1 MSSSDRS
8 PRPCEDAPTSLPD
21 SSRPVV
27 NVALVGNP
35 NTGKSTLFSALVG
48 VQQRVGNYPGVTV
61 EKKTGRFTTETQCY
75 HLVDLPGLYSLAP
88 RGRDEM
94 VVIEVL
100 LGHMTQ
106 MPPIDMVICIVDG
119 SNLERNL
126 YLAGQVLELG
136 LPTVVVVNKLDVAE
150 SHGISV
156 NLEQLRRR
164 LPVPVVATQ
173 ANRRRGIDELKQ
185 SLDRL
190 DPGTRREPKSVFPE
204 ILENEVAL
212 LSESIENLEG
222 CRGCRLSPR
231 WLARRLLL
239 DANGFLEATLLGACP
254 GHGGPCGR
262 GRGWGNGC
270 GYGRGWGWRGGRQV
284 NLPGGPAAAELRTQL
299 LDARRRLIDAG
310 CPLPGIETEAR
321 HAWTKTILDGVS
333 SPPAQYQSTPSDRL
347 DHVLTHPVWGLLIF
361 GLLMFVV
368 FQAVFTAAIP
378 IMNLITTAVER
389 LGIALTAAL
398 AGTNLAGGAVESLLV
413 RGVLGG
419 VGGVLVFLP
428 QILILFFFIALLEQC
443 GYMARAAFL
452 MDKLMAR
459 VGLNG
464 QSFIP
469 LLCSFACAVPGIMAT
484 RVISDHRSRLT
495 TMLIA
500 PLMTCSA
507 RLPIYTLL
515 IAAFVPSHD
524 LLGVINL
531 QGLTLLALYV
541 FGTVVAIVVAWV
553 LKRTMLRGSATPLLM
568 EMPPYEWPSARAVLM
583 RVAERGWIF
592 VRTAG
597 TVILG
602 VSIVVWA
609 ALYYP
614 RPAEIEAP
622 FAPRRETLQL
632 SLDQL
637 PPNAA
642 ARARLKTDLAQVNAQ
657 IDAAYQRQ
665 SILAR
670 LGRAIEPVVRP
681 LGWDWRIG
689 SAVLASFP
697 QREAVVA
704 TLGVIFGAGQ
714 TGEPADAAS
723 LAGHLRNATWER
735 TDRPLFTLPVALS
748 LMVFY
753 ALCAQC
759 AATLAVI
766 GRESG
771 GWRWPLFTFGYLTTL
786 AYLGALVTYQFGT
799 WLAG

>member
-21 SSRPVV
+21 ASSPVV

-61 EKKTGRFTTETQCY
+61 EKKTGRFTTASRCY

-106 MPPIDMVICIVDG
+106 MPPIDMIICIVDG

-156 NLEQLRRR
+156 DLQQLRRR

-190 DPGTRREPKSVFPE
+190 DPGTHREPESVFPE
-204 ILENEVAL
+204 IFENEVAL
-212 LSESIENLEG
+212 LSGSIEGLEG

-239 DANGFLEATLLGACP
+239 DANGFLEAMLLGTCP
-254 GHGGPCGR
+254 ARGNHC
-262 GRGWGNGC
+262 GRGWGRGC
-270 GYGRGWGWRGGRQV
+270 GHGRGGGWRGGRQV
-284 NLPGGPAAAELRTQL
+284 DSPGGPAAAELRTRL
-299 LDARRRLIDAG
+299 VEARRRLLEAE
-310 CPLPGIETEAR
+310 CPVPGIETEAR
-321 HAWTKTILDGVS
+321 HAWTKTLLDGVF
-333 SPPAQYQSTPSDRL
+333 SPPTQYHSTPSDRL
-347 DHVLTHPVWGLLIF
+347 DRVLTHPVWGLLIF

-378 IMNLITTAVER
+378 IMDLITAAVEQ
-389 LGIALTAAL
+389 LGNALTTAL
-398 AGTNLAGGAVESLLV
+398 AGTSLAGGAVESLAV

-515 IAAFVPSHD
+515 IAAFVPSRA
-524 LLGVINL
+524 LLGVVNL

-541 FGTVVAIVVAWV
+541 FGTVVAIVVAWA
-553 LKRTMLRGSATPLLM
+553 LKRTMLRGGTMPLLM
-568 EMPPYEWPSARAVLM
+568 EMPPYEWPSARAVFM
-583 RVAERGWIF
+583 RVVERGWIF

-614 RPAEIEAP
+614 RPAAIEAP
-622 FAPRRETLQL
+622 FAPRREMLQL
-632 SLDQL
+632 SLDKL

-642 ARARLKTDLAQVNAQ
+642 AREKLEANLARLNAQ

-704 TLGVIFGAGQ
+704 TLSVIFSPEQ
-714 TGEPADAAS
+714 TGEPADADS
-723 LAGHLRNATWER
+723 LADRLRNATWEG

-786 AYLGALVTYQFGT
+786 AYFGALLTYQFGT